1 MMTKQRHYLTSDEAA
16 DYFGISSATLR
27 NWRTRGDGPP
37 YIKINPRVI
46 RYQLL
51 ELEAWMDTKPR
62 LIASRDADKGGRQC

>member
-1 MMTKQRHYLTSDEAA
+1 MMTKQRQYLTSDEAA

-27 NWRTRGDGPP
+27 NWRARGDGPP
-37 YIKINPRVI
+37 YIKVNPRVI

-62 LIASRDADKGGRQC
+62 LLASRHAD